1 MDTSSKEGHAPVTE
15 AMEKGMQQSHG
26 ISYSEYNRSLNK
38 RIEIEKQREK
48 DYEAS
53 KKIAAQFS

>member
-1 MDTSSKEGHAPVTE
+1 
-15 AMEKGMQQSHG
+15 MEKGLQQAHG
-26 ISYSEYNRSLNK
+26 INYSEYNQSLEK
-38 RIEIEKQREK
+38 RIQIEKQREK

>member
-1 MDTSSKEGHAPVTE
+1 
-15 AMEKGMQQSHG
+15 MQQAHG
-26 ISYSEYNRSLNK
+26 ISYSEYHQSLDK
-38 RIEIEKQREK
+38 RIKIEKQREK